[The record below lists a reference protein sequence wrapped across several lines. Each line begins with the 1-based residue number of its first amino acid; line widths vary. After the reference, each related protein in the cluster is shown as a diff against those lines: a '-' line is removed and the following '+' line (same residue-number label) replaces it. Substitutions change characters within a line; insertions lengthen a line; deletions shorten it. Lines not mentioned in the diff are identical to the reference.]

1 MSVTVIIVICYVL
14 LMLGIGYWCMKRTK
28 SVGDFFLGGRNLGP
42 WMSAFAF
49 GTTYFSSVLFIGYAG
64 KLGWAFGI
72 HTMWIVIGNT
82 IIGTILSWL
91 FLAGRTREMTARL
104 NALTMPAFLRA
115 RFDSKG
121 LQLIGALAIFIFLVP
136 YSASVLMGLSYLFKV
151 TLGWEYN
158 PTLYFLTALTA
169 LYLVM
174 GGYFAVAISDFV
186 RGILEFA
193 GVMLMV
199 YLLTKM
205 LGGFSNTTHG
215 LLSDPKMA
223 PALMAVATKHLGSG
237 VTAIALPGI
246 ITLISLVLITSFG
259 PWSLPQ
265 MVQKFYSIRKKADVR
280 RAMIIAGVFSLFMSF
295 GAYYSGALTHLA
307 FTLDKKLG
315 IIDKA
320 DVLVVPLARMK
331 VGDYDQLMPHFVTH
345 SGLPEWLVILIALM
359 VFSASM
365 SSLSSLVLV
374 SSSAISIDIFSAFI
388 KPDATQKQTMLLL
401 RILCVLFVGA
411 SLFIALNKPTFIV
424 NLMVISWGS
433 LAGVFLAPY
442 LYGLFWKRATKVGVY
457 AGIFT
462 GLICAFVLFKIWGN
476 DGVPLAGAITMFLP
490 MIVVPIVSLLTP
502 PPSKAVIDTAFY
514 DAKPAIEDV
523 PKEEIKKEVVA

>member
-215 LLSDPKMA
+215 LLSD
-223 PALMAVATKHLGSG
+223 
-237 VTAIALPGI
+237 
-246 ITLISLVLITSFG
+246 
-259 PWSLPQ
+259 Q
-265 MVQKFYSIRKKADVR
+265 
-280 RAMIIAGVFSLFMSF
+280 
-295 GAYYSGALTHLA
+295 
-307 FTLDKKLG
+307 
-315 IIDKA
+315 
-320 DVLVVPLARMK
+320 
-331 VGDYDQLMPHFVTH
+331 
-345 SGLPEWLVILIALM
+345 
-359 VFSASM
+359 
-365 SSLSSLVLV
+365 
-374 SSSAISIDIFSAFI
+374 
-388 KPDATQKQTMLLL
+388 
-401 RILCVLFVGA
+401 
-411 SLFIALNKPTFIV
+411 
-424 NLMVISWGS
+424 SWH
-433 LAGVFLAPY
+433 
-442 LYGLFWKRATKVGVY
+442 
-457 AGIFT
+457 
-462 GLICAFVLFKIWGN
+462 
-476 DGVPLAGAITMFLP
+476 
-490 MIVVPIVSLLTP
+490 
-502 PPSKAVIDTAFY
+502 
-514 DAKPAIEDV
+514 
-523 PKEEIKKEVVA
+523 IKKV